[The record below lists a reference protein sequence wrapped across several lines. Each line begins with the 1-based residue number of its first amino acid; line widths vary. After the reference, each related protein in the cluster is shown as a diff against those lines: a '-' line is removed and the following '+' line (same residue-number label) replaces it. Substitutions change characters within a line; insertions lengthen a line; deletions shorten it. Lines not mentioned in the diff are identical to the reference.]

1 MSFILDFWYSFTIKP
16 CPVTPVLDGEESA
29 DIMDRCEERI
39 MDFFETVK
47 NRYSYRG
54 MFTNSKVP
62 REDLM
67 KIVQAGLDAPSGCNG
82 QTTDF
87 IVVDRDDIVKK
98 IRAIRGGNKAMSGG
112 MAYILCLVDDVPEA
126 IYEGKTF
133 QVEDCAAAVENMLLA
148 ITALGYAGVW
158 IDGWLR
164 SQNRAEILAELTD
177 VPEGKRVR
185 VIIPLGVPAEETER
199 KTKKSLEERVKFI

>member
-1 MSFILDFWYSFTIKP
+1 
-16 CPVTPVLDGEESA
+16 
-29 DIMDRCEERI
+29 

-54 MFTNSKVP
+54 VFEDRKVP
-62 REDLM
+62 REDLE

-87 IVVDRDDIVKK
+87 IVVDRDDIVEK
-98 IRAIRGGNKAMSGG
+98 IRAIPGGNKALSGG
-112 MAYILCLVDDVPEA
+112 MAYILCLVDNVPEA
-126 IYEGKTF
+126 VYEDKSF

-164 SQNRAEILAELTD
+164 SQNRAETLADLTD
-177 VPEGKRVR
+177 VPEGKKVR